1 VEACQLVN
9 QKAKGS
15 DTVAHQDADELARQ
29 YSRMSLADQMKQRR
43 TGRLAKRRGAK
54 PD

>member
-9 QKAKGS
+9 QEAKGS
-15 DTVAHQDADELARQ
+15 DTVARPDADELARQ
-29 YSRMSLADQMKQRR
+29 YSRMSLADQVKRR
-43 TGRLAKRRGAK
+43 CAGRLAKRRGVK